1 MKFELL
7 AVELKKIERHV
18 ILIYLRFTIFI
29 RIQPKIVHFKLS
41 DHLLFAEADVQS
53 SCIGECKKNETT

>member
-18 ILIYLRFTIFI
+18 ILIYSRFAIYI

-41 DHLLFAEADVQS
+41 DHLLFAKADVQS